1 MRSYRSMG
9 VLKTRWIRV
18 DFHGLFGEVICLES
32 FHVRY
37 KTHYERNR
45 DKIHIRDILP
55 NAADLSRT

>member
-1 MRSYRSMG
+1 MG